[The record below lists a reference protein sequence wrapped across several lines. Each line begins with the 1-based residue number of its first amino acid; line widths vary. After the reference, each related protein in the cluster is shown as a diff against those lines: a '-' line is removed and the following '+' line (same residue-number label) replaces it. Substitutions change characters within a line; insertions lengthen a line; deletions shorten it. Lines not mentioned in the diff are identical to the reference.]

1 MVKRKHQPAV
11 HQQEQCDVWLST
23 AQKKEQTPAAKRQ
36 RVFRPMTNIA
46 DVVLSSQPIKV
57 GTKQTDIKNFFA
69 PKSGQENV
77 APKASSSSQ
86 SIAKQ
91 TKSSKNKRTE
101 PPLHRA
107 GGPSGSHRSHKGEE
121 NKSPSAI
128 SRIHSSNY
136 LNSNETNLIPR
147 ADKSGTNEMTLL
159 HDTQDTDT
167 SSSQELDTDELCH
180 ISHGS
185 HRVSS
190 EDEETEDITFT
201 MGTQGCLKVKEPKT
215 RGHINY
221 TALGKHE
228 CSKTVVEH
236 SDHVDLVST
245 KALQDSDS
253 DITFTMGTQ
262 GCLKVKEPK
271 TRGHV
276 NYTALDTQEC
286 SKTVVEHSDHVDL
299 VSTKALEDSDSSHSM
314 KDANFSCSNGF
325 QRYQDVPKCEFGHGD
340 LEEWEGSDNI
350 TFTMGSQGCLK
361 VKQSRTKR
369 HIGHDINITQDCFTA
384 AMTNSELSPN
394 LLDDTPNSLYSKSI
408 PKTLTVAENTSS
420 LLTEFRNIVTK
431 DLKPAMDTQVCL
443 EWIQSKQEIG
453 IGRDDTLDSEDQK
466 SQRLDITPSED
477 LAFTMGSQGCLKVR
491 DRIGRRSNTSPPQN
505 SMPDTDLT
513 VGSEGHLGVG
523 DSQNSDIIPS
533 EDSSQEVEFTV
544 DSQGC
549 QKVRGHRNERSV
561 YSMPSENLSEDVH
574 VGFKVGSQSC
584 PNVRNE
590 NRSYILSEDS
600 SEDVAFTSSS
610 KGQQVKGKK
619 DQGSDILSDDL
630 SQELALTVG
639 SQGCLKVRASKV
651 HLSNTTGSEDSEDIS
666 LSMVSQ
672 GSRKD
677 MGSKGHRSIISSEES
692 QEEVNFTMGSQ
703 GCLRVRESKSHIHR
717 PIIAND
723 SSKDMVFTMT
733 SQGQKVID
741 NKGHT
746 CRSYISTDDSSE
758 DSAFT
763 MGSQDIKVTKGH
775 LLDMSPD
782 DSSEEVAFTMDSQ
795 GCLKVR
801 DCKGHRSK
809 IVTSPKQLLLNDS
822 LQHVTREGGDD
833 EDESEDD
840 EFSQTQDW

>member
-128 SRIHSSNY
+128 SRIHSSNH

-221 TALGKHE
+221 TAL
-228 CSKTVVEH
+228 
-236 SDHVDLVST
+236 
-245 KALQDSDS
+245 
-253 DITFTMGTQ
+253 
-262 GCLKVKEPK
+262 
-271 TRGHV
+271 
-276 NYTALDTQEC
+276 DTQEC

-299 VSTKALEDSDSSHSM
+299 VSTKPLDSDSSHSM
-314 KDANFSCSNGF
+314 KDVNFSCSNGF
-325 QRYQDVPKCEFGHGD
+325 QRYQDVPKFEFSHGD
-340 LEEWEGSDNI
+340 LEEREGSDNI

-408 PKTLTVAENTSS
+408 PKTLADAENTSS

-491 DRIGRRSNTSPPQN
+491 DRSGRRTNTSPPQN

-544 DSQGC
+544 DSLGC

-561 YSMPSENLSEDVH
+561 YIMPSENLSEDVH

-584 PNVRNE
+584 SNVRNE
-590 NRSYILSEDS
+590 KGHRSYILSEDS
-600 SEDVAFTSSS
+600 SEDVTFTSSS

-619 DQGSDILSDDL
+619 DQGSDILSEDL
-630 SQELALTVG
+630 SQELAFTVG

-651 HLSNTTGSEDSEDIS
+651 HLSNTTVSEDSEDIS

-672 GSRKD
+672 GSLKD

-763 MGSQDIKVTKGH
+763 MGSQDIKDTKGH
-775 LLDMSPD
+775 MLDMSPD

-822 LQHVTREGGDD
+822 LQHITREGGDD

>member
-1 MVKRKHQPAV
+1 MGKRKHQPAV

-69 PKSGQENV
+69 PKSAGQENV

-91 TKSSKNKRTE
+91 TNISKNKRTE
-101 PPLHRA
+101 PPHHRA
-107 GGPSGSHRSHKGEE
+107 GGPSGSHRRQQGEE
-121 NKSPSAI
+121 GKSSSAI
-128 SRIHSSNY
+128 SRIHSSNR
-136 LNSNETNLIPR
+136 LDMNETHLISR
-147 ADKSGTNEMTLL
+147 ADKSGTNETTLL
-159 HDTQDTDT
+159 HDTQDTNMPSPQD
-167 SSSQELDTDELCH
+167 LDTDELFQV
-180 ISHGS
+180 SHAS
-185 HRVSS
+185 RKVSS

-215 RGHINY
+215 RGH
-221 TALGKHE
+221 
-228 CSKTVVEH
+228 
-236 SDHVDLVST
+236 VD
-245 KALQDSDS
+245 
-253 DITFTMGTQ
+253 
-262 GCLKVKEPK
+262 
-271 TRGHV
+271 
-276 NYTALDTQEC
+276 YTALDTQEC

-299 VSTKALEDSDSSHSM
+299 VSTKPLEDSDSSHSM
-314 KDANFSCSNGF
+314 KDVNLSCNNGF
-325 QRYQDVPKCEFGHGD
+325 QRYRDVPKCEFVRGD
-340 LEEWEGSDNI
+340 LEEREWSEDV

-369 HIGHDINITQDCFTA
+369 HIGHDINTINDCFTA
-384 AMTNSELSPN
+384 AMTDSELSPN
-394 LLDDTPNSLYSKSI
+394 LLDDNPNSLYPQSI
-408 PKTLTVAENTSS
+408 QKTLTVAENTSS
-420 LLTEFRNIVTK
+420 LLTESRDMVTK

-443 EWIQSKQEIG
+443 EWIQSKRNIG
-453 IGRDDTLDSEDQK
+453 VGHDDTLDSEEQK

-491 DRIGRRSNTSPPQN
+491 DHIGSRSNTSPPEN
-505 SMPDTDLT
+505 SMPDPDLT
-513 VGSEGHLGVG
+513 VGSVGHLGVG

-561 YSMPSENLSEDVH
+561 IMPSENLSEDVH
-574 VGFKVGSQSC
+574 VGFKVGSQGC
-584 PNVRNE
+584 PKVRNE
-590 NRSYILSEDS
+590 KGHRSYMLSEDS

-610 KGQQVKGKK
+610 EGHQVKGKK
-619 DQGSDILSDDL
+619 EQGSDILSEDL
-630 SQELALTVG
+630 SHELSFTVG
-639 SQGCLKVRASKV
+639 SQGCLKVRASKG

-666 LSMVSQ
+666 LSMVSK
-672 GSRKD
+672 GSLKD

-703 GCLRVRESKSHIHR
+703 GCLRVRDSKSHTQR
-717 PIIAND
+717 PKLSND
-723 SSKDMVFTMT
+723 LSEEVAITT
-733 SQGQKVID
+733 ASQGLKVRD
-741 NKGHT
+741 NEGH
-746 CRSYISTDDSSE
+746 RSNISTDDSSE
-758 DSAFT
+758 NSAFT
-763 MGSQDIKVTKGH
+763 MGSQDVKDTKGH
-775 LLDMSPD
+775 RLDMSPE

-801 DCKGHRSK
+801 DSRGHRSK
-809 IVTSPKQLLLNDS
+809 VVTSHKQLPLNDS
-822 LQHVTREGGDD
+822 LDKITREEGDD